1 MLHCRNVGVRPIK
14 KSRKVELRRP
24 DSTFLSLPERASR
37 GSPQCGTLSPF
48 LLAIPPYPFFQNLG
62 RPAES
67 REEAM
72 KVAEQEISA
81 NPHFVVAVALTR
93 ISYADDVANVRSYPN
108 PYFVVI
114 VSSNWTLKFPFQRPG
129 SFWAIE
135 HIIVQ

>member
-1 MLHCRNVGVRPIK
+1 MEPYL
-14 KSRKVELRRP
+14 L
-24 DSTFLSLPERASR
+24 
-37 GSPQCGTLSPF
+37 F
-48 LLAIPPYPFFQNLG
+48 LLAIPPYPFFQNLA

-81 NPHFVVAVALTR
+81 NPYFVVAVALTQTN
-93 ISYADDVANVRSYPN
+93 YADDVANARSYPN

-114 VSSNWTLKFPFQRPG
+114 VSSNWAWKFPFQR
-129 SFWAIE
+129 SVSLWAIE

>member
-1 MLHCRNVGVRPIK
+1 
-14 KSRKVELRRP
+14 
-24 DSTFLSLPERASR
+24 
-37 GSPQCGTLSPF
+37 
-48 LLAIPPYPFFQNLG
+48 
-62 RPAES
+62 
-67 REEAM
+67 M

-93 ISYADDVANVRSYPN
+93 INYAGDVANARSYPN

-114 VSSNWTLKFPFQRPG
+114 VSSNWTLKFPFQRSG